1 MNGSQTSTFEI
12 DNLKVNVY
20 PNRKEMGNA
29 AAAAVARTIRRL
41 LEQQQSV
48 SIVFAAAPSQEE
60 FLAGLSA
67 AQGINWQRVIAF
79 HMDEYLG
86 LPADAPQRFGNFL
99 KDRIFDK
106 VDPFIVHYLS
116 TGSPDPEP
124 EIERYSSLLKEH
136 PLDIACLGIGQNG
149 HLAFNDPPVADFDDP
164 SSLKVVELDERSR
177 KQQVYDGCFAQL
189 DDVPKIA
196 LTLTIPALMSARWV
210 HCVVPDVSKAEAV
223 RACLQDPVSTR
234 CPASI
239 LRRHPQAVVY
249 LDRESAGLI

>member
-67 AQGINWQRVIAF
+67 AEGINWRRVIAF

-99 KDRIFDK
+99 KDRIFNK
-106 VDPFIVHYLS
+106 VD
-116 TGSPDPEP
+116 
-124 EIERYSSLLKEH
+124 
-136 PLDIACLGIGQNG
+136 
-149 HLAFNDPPVADFDDP
+149 
-164 SSLKVVELDERSR
+164 
-177 KQQVYDGCFAQL
+177 
-189 DDVPKIA
+189 
-196 LTLTIPALMSARWV
+196 
-210 HCVVPDVSKAEAV
+210 
-223 RACLQDPVSTR
+223 
-234 CPASI
+234 
-239 LRRHPQAVVY
+239 
-249 LDRESAGLI
+249 